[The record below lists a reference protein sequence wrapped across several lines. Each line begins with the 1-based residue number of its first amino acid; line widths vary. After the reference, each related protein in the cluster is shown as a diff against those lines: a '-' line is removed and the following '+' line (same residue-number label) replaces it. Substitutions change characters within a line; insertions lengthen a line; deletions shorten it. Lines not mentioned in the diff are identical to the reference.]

1 VRSRNWRYGWRI
13 ASAAG
18 GSTRPPNCARSLIAI
33 AEQIGMSD
41 LARVAGDV
49 TATCDSEDGVAQAA
63 TLFRMIRMGDRSLT
77 AVWNL
82 RDLSL

>member
-1 VRSRNWRYGWRI
+1 
-13 ASAAG
+13 
-18 GSTRPPNCARSLIAI
+18 
-33 AEQIGMSD
+33 MSD